1 MPVFTLVDAFKT
13 KLEQFS
19 NKFKMETV
27 LVQINNKKAYRLL
40 ENLEDLQ
47 VIKVLQKNIQP
58 KQKLSDKYAGKLPSD
73 IADELQNY
81 VTQSRNEWS
90 SRSF

>member
-1 MPVFTLVDAFKT
+1 
-13 KLEQFS
+13 
-19 NKFKMETV
+19 METV